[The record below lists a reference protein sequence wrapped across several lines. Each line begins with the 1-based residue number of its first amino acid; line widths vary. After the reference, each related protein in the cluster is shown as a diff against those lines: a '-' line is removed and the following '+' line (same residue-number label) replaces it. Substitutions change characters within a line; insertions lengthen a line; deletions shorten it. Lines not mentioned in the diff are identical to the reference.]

1 MKQKKILGILLAIF
15 CLPLCGAWTTP
26 INSEMYYG
34 GAQPIS
40 YYGASE
46 QITYIKKQTIS
57 NIKTANGAPNYY
69 PDASLP
75 NGCGAAAGA
84 TILGFY
90 DKYIDVI
97 KNWKSTL
104 PNGMYRKQDT
114 VYVTKVMKDLFTE
127 MKTNVTQPGITE
139 NDFKTGFQN
148 YTHNLGFSVNYEYL
162 GGGNTLNYASMK
174 SAFSNNKVVVLFMKP
189 DNLYSITEFSNS
201 DTVSTTYISAN
212 HILVAYGYYEI
223 QYTLSSGTR
232 TEAYLNVSPCIN
244 ISGQLLYKV
253 TTSLVSAYIVDIK

>member
-114 VYVTKVMKDLFTE
+114 VYVTKVMKDLFT
-127 MKTNVTQPGITE
+127 K
-139 NDFKTGFQN
+139 
-148 YTHNLGFSVNYEYL
+148 
-162 GGGNTLNYASMK
+162 
-174 SAFSNNKVVVLFMKP
+174 
-189 DNLYSITEFSNS
+189 
-201 DTVSTTYISAN
+201 
-212 HILVAYGYYEI
+212 
-223 QYTLSSGTR
+223 
-232 TEAYLNVSPCIN
+232 
-244 ISGQLLYKV
+244 
-253 TTSLVSAYIVDIK
+253 

>member
-1 MKQKKILGILLAIF
+1 MKQKKILGILLALF

-26 INSEMYYG
+26 ADNDKYYG

-46 QITYIKKQTIS
+46 QVTFINKQIKS
-57 NIKTANGAPNYY
+57 NIQTMNGAPNYY
-69 PDASLP
+69 PDASMP

-97 KNWKSTL
+97 KNWASIL
-104 PNGMYRKQDT
+104 PNGLYKKQDS
-114 VYVTKVMKDLFTE
+114 VYVAKVMQDLFTE

-139 NDFKTGFQN
+139 TDFKTGFQN
-148 YTHNLGFSVNYEYL
+148 YILSLGFNVSYEYL
-162 GGGNTLNYASMK
+162 GGGNTLNYNSMK
-174 SAFSNNKVVVLFMKP
+174 AAFSNNKVVVLFIKP
-189 DNLYSITEFSNS
+189 DNLYSITGDSNT
-201 DTVSTTYISAN
+201 DTISTNYISAN

-223 QYTLSSGTR
+223 QYTLSSGIR
-232 TEAYLNVSPCIN
+232 TEAYLNVSSCIN
-244 ISGQLLYKV
+244 ISGQQLYKV